1 MAGIYVHIPFCAS
14 FCTYCGFYSEL
25 CPAGGHT
32 RYIEALRR
40 EIALRRSFFTPADRV
55 RTLYFGGGTPSLLT
69 RGELGAVCAALRE
82 NFDLC
87 ALEEFTI
94 EVNPEDIVQQ
104 PHLAAFYRECGA
116 DRISMGVQSFCDSH
130 LKWMNRR
137 HSAAQA
143 REAFG
148 ILRSAGFENISIDL
162 IFGYGG
168 LTAQQW
174 KYNLREAVA
183 LAPEHISAYQ
193 MSIDD
198 GSALGRLAENGR
210 YSEPDEELCAQ
221 QYALLQDTLEA
232 AGYLQYEISN
242 FARPGF
248 YSRHNSAYWAR
259 EPYLGL
265 GAAAHSFNGS
275 DFRSWNPDSVER
287 YCAALE
293 GGSLPSEGS
302 ERLGEREI
310 YNERVMLGLRTVRGV
325 EKGLVPAGG
334 VLQEAGERLRIPR
347 SKLFICDSI
356 IESFLK

>member
-1 MAGIYVHIPFCAS
+1 MCS
-14 FCTYCGFYSEL
+14 
-25 CPAGGHT
+25 AGGGHA

-40 EIALRRSFFTPADRV
+40 EIALQRSFFAPGETI
-55 RTLYFGGGTPSLLT
+55 RTLYFGGGTPSQLS
-69 RGELGAVCAALRE
+69 REEFGAVCSALRGG
-82 NFDLC
+82 FDLA
-87 ALEEFTI
+87 ALEEFTV

-104 PHLAAFYRECGA
+104 PALAGFYRECGV
-116 DRISMGVQSFCDSH
+116 DRVSMGVQSFCDSH

-137 HSAAQA
+137 HSAAAA

-148 ILRSAGFENISIDL
+148 ILRAAGFGNISIDL
-162 IFGYGG
+162 IFGYEG
-168 LTAQQW
+168 LSKQQW
-174 KYNLREAVA
+174 KYNLQQAVA

-193 MSIDD
+193 MSIDEE
-198 GSALGRLAENGR
+198 SALWHLAESGR
-210 YSEPDEELCAQ
+210 YREPEQEVCAE
-221 QYALLQDTLEA
+221 QYALLQETLEA

-248 YSRHNSAYWAR
+248 CSRHNSAYWAR

-275 DFRSWNPDSVER
+275 DLRFWNPASVER

-293 GGSLPSEGS
+293 GGVLPTEGS

-325 EKGLVPAGG
+325 EKNLVPAGG

-356 IESFLK
+356 IESYLK